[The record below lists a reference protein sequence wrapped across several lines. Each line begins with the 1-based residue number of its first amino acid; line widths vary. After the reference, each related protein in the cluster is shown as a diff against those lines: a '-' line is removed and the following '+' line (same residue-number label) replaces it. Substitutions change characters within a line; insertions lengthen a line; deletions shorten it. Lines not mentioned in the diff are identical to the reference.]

1 MLLPFFAL
9 VGSFNVRKRATT
21 EFISCFDRQVLPSLN
36 KGFVVVVVVVVVI
49 CVKNCVCVFSCVC
62 VTVNVGVGVD
72 DIDVGVGVQ
81 VPKES

>member
-36 KGFVVVVVVVVVI
+36 KGFVVVVVVVVI